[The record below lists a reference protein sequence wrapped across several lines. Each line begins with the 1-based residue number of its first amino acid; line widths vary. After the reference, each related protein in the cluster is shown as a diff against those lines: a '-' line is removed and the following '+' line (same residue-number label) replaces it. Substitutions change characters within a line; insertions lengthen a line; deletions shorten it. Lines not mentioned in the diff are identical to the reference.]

1 MRSVRVKMTKRK
13 VTFMLTASA
22 EIKGSFIAG
31 NFDGKNKVK
40 TFPFIHF
47 LKKVMNSSVLGVF

>member
-1 MRSVRVKMTKRK
+1 MTKRK